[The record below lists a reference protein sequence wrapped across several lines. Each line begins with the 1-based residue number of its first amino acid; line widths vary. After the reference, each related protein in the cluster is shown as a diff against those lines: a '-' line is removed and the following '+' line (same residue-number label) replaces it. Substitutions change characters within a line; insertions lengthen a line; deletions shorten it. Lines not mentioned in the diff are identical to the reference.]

1 MNQRRPGF
9 PARLPGSNGATS
21 GSGMPKPVPLNPARV
36 PPRLVPSPTGVG
48 LDSSAVRERMVR
60 RLVSER
66 RLPYVKVGRHVRI
79 SAADVEALITDG
91 RVEASRPLV
100 TGGGWS

>member
-1 MNQRRPGF
+1 M
-9 PARLPGSNGATS
+9 TS
-21 GSGMPKPVPLNPARV
+21 CPVPERPKVSLSAPPALFSITQAAERLN
-36 PPRLVPSPTGVG
+36 VG
-48 LDSSAVRERMVR
+48 ERMVR